1 MMIFA
6 PFPRAVAT
14 FLLSISLSA
23 AALAQ
28 QPPRSQP
35 DRQRLAEDNWLSR
48 MFQSSPATPA
58 PAAGGTTREWSGQ
71 AGGSGNPLMTADA
84 IRAAAADFG
93 NCVAGM
99 EPLAERRGV
108 SREAYAQLTAGLTPD
123 LSIMDL
129 LDAQPEFNKSPWD
142 YLDILVNDDR
152 IARGRELLTQ
162 YEIGRAHV

>member
-58 PAAGGTTREWSGQ
+58 PAAGGPTRQRSGQ
-71 AGGSGNPLMTADA
+71 ACGSASRWMTAA
-84 IRAAAADFG
+84 ATRAAAAAFG

-99 EPLAERRGV
+99 APLAERRGV
-108 SREAYAQLTAGLTPD
+108 SREAYAQL
-123 LSIMDL
+123 
-129 LDAQPEFNKSPWD
+129 
-142 YLDILVNDDR
+142 
-152 IARGRELLTQ
+152 
-162 YEIGRAHV
+162 